1 MKSTYIVTSIENG
14 TIMVTPEQRII
25 QSSPSK
31 MSKIEVTNPY
41 ALKIEVGSKVTIG
54 LPQKKE
60 AAAGLFALLVPIA
73 AAVLGFFLSKPIS
86 SLLKTECT
94 ELFKAIA
101 ISLFFLIACAF
112 VIASSR
118 TAPTVVKLQINK
130 VVD

>member
-14 TIMVTPEQRII
+14 TIMVSPEQIVV
-25 QSSPSK
+25 QNSPTK
-31 MSKIEVTNPY
+31 ISKIEVTNPY
-41 ALKIEVGSKVTIG
+41 ALKIEVGSRVTIG

-60 AAAGLFALLVPIA
+60 AVAGLIALLVPIA
-73 AAVLGFFLSKPIS
+73 AAVLGFFISKPIAT
-86 SLLKTECT
+86 LLKTECT
-94 ELFKAIA
+94 ELFKAIS

-130 VVD
+130 IIE